1 MAATP
6 GQRVYLIRLAHGD
19 GVKNPMPLAEFVAL
33 VKKRRGARY
42 DASAISRMEN
52 GTRKV
57 TLEDI
62 DVLAPMD
69 PLRRGKAWLAC
80 WEDDRPPVQKGPDE
94 PSAQERAEFVNH
106 ELEAA
111 RKERERAEAT
121 KAAGGTKGSTRRR

>member
-33 VKKRRGARY
+33 VKKRRGVTY
-42 DASAISRMEN
+42 DASAVSRMEN

-62 DVLAPMD
+62 DVLAPLD
-69 PLRRGKAWLAC
+69 PLKRGKMWLAG
-80 WEDDRPPVQKGPDE
+80 WDESQPRIPDGVTLTPVHRPEPATDAVRRPRKG
-94 PSAQERAEFVNH
+94 R
-106 ELEAA
+106 
-111 RKERERAEAT
+111 
-121 KAAGGTKGSTRRR
+121 GGNG